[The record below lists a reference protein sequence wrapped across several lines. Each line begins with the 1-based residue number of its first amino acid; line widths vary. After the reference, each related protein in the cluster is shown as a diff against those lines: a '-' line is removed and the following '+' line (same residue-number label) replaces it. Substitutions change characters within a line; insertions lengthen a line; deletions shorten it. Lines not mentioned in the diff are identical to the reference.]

1 MKTFILLSVLLH
13 FAIPVKHSL
22 KYILTSS
29 YGVRG
34 VPQFVAVAV
43 VDEVPMAHCDSNRQI
58 PRAKTDWMER
68 FFKEKIE
75 RLQWYTNRCTDNEY
89 DFKDTINSL
98 MSRFNQTGG
107 VHIFQRMNGCE
118 WDDET
123 GNTNGFNQYGY
134 DGEDFLA
141 FDQTTLTWIAPKPQA
156 VITKHKWDRNID
168 KIMLW
173 KNALNHKCIQCL
185 KEYVEY
191 AKTSLQRT
199 GRITRPDTFPQC
211 LSSQKTPLLSQSAA
225 TLQVSTPDS
234 SHPHLEERRRGEFM
248 RTWSTEKDSPQP

>member
-1 MKTFILLSVLLH
+1 MKTFILLSVLCH
-13 FAIPVKHSL
+13 FAFPVKHSL

-43 VDEVPMAHCDSNRQI
+43 VDEVPMAHCDSDRLI
-58 PRAKTDWMER
+58 PQAKTDWMER
-68 FFKEKIE
+68 FFKERIE
-75 RLQWYTNRCTDNEY
+75 RLQWYTNRCTNNEY

-107 VHIFQRMNGCE
+107 IHIFQRMNGCE

-134 DGEDFLA
+134 DGEDFLT
-141 FDQTTLTWIAPKPQA
+141 FDQTTLTWITPKPQA
-156 VITKHKWDRNID
+156 VIIKHEWDRNID
-168 KIMLW
+168 KIMFW
-173 KNALNHKCIQCL
+173 KNALNYKCIQCL

-199 GRITRPDTFPQC
+199 GRITRPELDT
-211 LSSQKTPLLSQSAA
+211 K
-225 TLQVSTPDS
+225 
-234 SHPHLEERRRGEFM
+234 
-248 RTWSTEKDSPQP
+248 SP